1 MKAKWSGFL
10 GGLWLLAA
18 LLMPVV
24 AAANL
29 PDFTELYEKH
39 GPSVV
44 NISVTHKAK
53 IGGQM
58 PHLSEDDPFYEF
70 FKRFGFPRGQQR
82 EFQQQGAGSGFI
94 ISADGYVVTN
104 SHVVDGADE
113 VDVKLTDKR
122 EFKARVIG
130 VDKRTDVAVIK
141 IEANNLPRVTIGDPS
156 KLKVGEWV
164 VAIGQPFGL
173 ENTITAGIV
182 SAKGRDRVQDAL
194 VPFIQTD
201 AAINPGNSGGPLMN
215 LRGEVVGINTL
226 IYSRTGGYMGLAFAI
241 PIDVA
246 MDVVNQL
253 RSTGKVTRGRI
264 GVAIQEVDKEKAEAF
279 GLAKAAGALV
289 NSVNKGGPADKAGIE
304 AGDIILKFD
313 GKAVTSNSD
322 LPRIV
327 AGVKPGSRTTAT
339 VWRKGQTKDLTITVE
354 EWKDDG
360 ASKRTARG
368 DKGGKEKSKANRLGL
383 VVSDL
388 SDEQKREL
396 GVKSGV
402 LVEDVLVAGR
412 GGIQPGDVLLTVIH
426 KGVSTDVKSVE
437 QINNLLSKADKS
449 ANVTLL
455 LKREDNQLFASVKLA
470 D

>member
-1 MKAKWSGFL
+1 MKVKLFGFF
-10 GGLWLLAA
+10 AA
-18 LLMPVV
+18 LCAIALVHAPAG

-29 PDFTELYEKH
+29 PDFTDLYEKH
-39 GPSVV
+39 GSAVV

-53 IGGQM
+53 TAYQF

-70 FKRFGFPRGQQR
+70 FKRFGVPRGPQR
-82 EFQQQGAGSGFI
+82 EFQQAAGSGFI
-94 ISADGYVVTN
+94 ISADGYIVTN
-104 SHVVDGADE
+104 SHVVDGAEE

-141 IEANNLPRVTIGDPS
+141 IEASNLPRVTVGDPS
-156 KLKVGEWV
+156 RLRVGEWV

-201 AAINPGNSGGPLMN
+201 AAINPGNSGGPLLN
-215 LRGEVVGINTL
+215 LKGEVVGINTL

-253 RSTGKVTRGRI
+253 RTTGKVTRGRI
-264 GVAIQEVDKEKAEAF
+264 GVTIQEVDKEKAEAF
-279 GLAKAAGALV
+279 GLAKAQGALV
-289 NSVNKGGPADKAGIE
+289 NAISKGGPAEKAGIE

-313 GKAVTSNSD
+313 GKPVSGSSD

-327 AGVKPGSRTTAT
+327 AGVKPGSKTTAT
-339 VWRKGQTKDLTITVE
+339 IWRKGTTKDLTITVE
-354 EWKDDG
+354 EWKDEAG
-360 ASKRTARG
+360 TRRAAKGER
-368 DKGGKEKSKANRLGL
+368 GGKEKTKPNRLGL
-383 VVSDL
+383 IVGELTED
-388 SDEQKREL
+388 QRREL
-396 GVKSGV
+396 GTKHGV
-402 LVEDVLVAGR
+402 VIEDVVNGGR
-412 GGIQPGDVLLTVIH
+412 ANLQPGDVILTVIH
-426 KGVSTDVKSVE
+426 KGVSTDIRSVE
-437 QINNLLSKADKS
+437 QLNGVLAKAEKGAS
-449 ANVTLL
+449 VTLL
-455 LKREDNQLFASVKLA
+455 LKRDDAQLFASVKLA

>member
-1 MKAKWSGFL
+1 MKAKLFGFFAML
-10 GGLWLLAA
+10 GVAA
-18 LLMPVV
+18 LLLVPLR
-24 AAANL
+24 AQASL

-53 IGGQM
+53 IGGQG

-70 FKRFGFPRGQQR
+70 FKRFGFPRGPQR
-82 EFQQQGAGSGFI
+82 EFQQQAAGSGFI
-94 ISADGYVVTN
+94 ISADGYIVTN
-104 SHVVDGADE
+104 SHVVDGAEE
-113 VDVKLTDKR
+113 VDVKLSDRR
-122 EFKARVIG
+122 EFKAKVIG

-141 IEANNLPRVTIGDPS
+141 IEANNLPRVTVGDPN

-215 LRGEVVGINTL
+215 LKGEVVGINTL

-253 RSTGKVTRGRI
+253 RSSGKVTRGRI
-264 GVAIQEVDKEKAEAF
+264 GVTIQEVDKEKAEAF
-279 GLAKAAGALV
+279 GLAKAQGALV
-289 NSVNKGGPADKAGIE
+289 NAVTKGGPAEKAGIE

-313 GKAVTSNSD
+313 GKPVGGSSD

-327 AGVKPGSRTTAT
+327 AGVKPGSKTVAT
-339 VWRKGQTKDLTITVE
+339 VWRKGSTRELSVTVE
-354 EWKDDG
+354 EWKDEG
-360 ASKRTARG
+360 ASKRVQRG
-368 DKGGKEKSKANRLGL
+368 EKGAKEKAKPNRLGI

-388 SDEQKREL
+388 TDDQKREL
-396 GVKSGV
+396 GVKHGV
-402 LVEDVLVAGR
+402 LVDDVTSIGR
-412 GGIQPGDVLLTVIH
+412 GNLQPGDVILTIIS
-426 KGVSTDVKSVE
+426 KGVSTDVKSAE
-437 QINNLLSKADKS
+437 QLNSILARAEKGAS
-449 ANVTLL
+449 VTLL
-455 LKREDNQLFASVKLA
+455 LKREDAQLFASIKLG

>member
-1 MKAKWSGFL
+1 MKAKLSGFL
-10 GGLWLLAA
+10 GGLWLIAA
-18 LLMPVV
+18 LLVPAM
-24 AAANL
+24 ALANL

-39 GPSVV
+39 GPAVV

-53 IGGQM
+53 VGGQM

-70 FKRFGFPRGQQR
+70 FKRFGFPRGPQR
-82 EFQQQGAGSGFI
+82 EFQQQAAGSGFI

-104 SHVVDGADE
+104 SHVVDGAEE

-122 EFKARVIG
+122 EFKAKVVG
-130 VDKRTDVAVIK
+130 VDKRTDVALIK
-141 IEANNLPRVTIGDPS
+141 IEANNLPRVTIGDPN
-156 KLKVGEWV
+156 KLRVGEWV

-215 LRGEVVGINTL
+215 LKGEVVGVNTL

-264 GVAIQEVDKEKAEAF
+264 GVTIQEVDKEKAEAF

-289 NSVNKGGPADKAGIE
+289 NAVTKGGPAEKAGVE
-304 AGDIILKFD
+304 PGDIILKFD
-313 GKAVTSNSD
+313 GKSVTSNSD

-327 AGVKPGSRTTAT
+327 AGVKPGAKTTVT
-339 VWRKGQTKDLTITVE
+339 VWRKGSTKDLAITVE
-354 EWKDDG
+354 EWKDDTAG
-360 ASKRTARG
+360 KRNPRG
-368 DKGGKEKSKANRLGL
+368 EKGVKEKSKSNRLGL

-388 SDEQKREL
+388 TEEQRRDL
-396 GVKSGV
+396 GVKQGV

-412 GGIQPGDVLLTVIH
+412 GGLQPGDVILTVIH
-426 KGVSTDVKSVE
+426 KGASTDIKSVD
-437 QINNLLSKADKS
+437 QLNALLGKAEKGAS
-449 ANVTLL
+449 VTLL
-455 LKREDNQLFASVKLA
+455 LKRDDNQLFASVKLS

>member
-1 MKAKWSGFL
+1 MKAKLFGF
-10 GGLWLLAA
+10 LAA
-18 LLMPVV
+18 LGV
-24 AAANL
+24 AVSLLAPAVALADL
-29 PDFTELYEKH
+29 PDFTDLYEKH
-39 GPSVV
+39 GPAVV
-44 NISVTHKAK
+44 NISVTQKAK
-53 IGGQM
+53 LGGQM
-58 PHLSEDDPFYEF
+58 PNLSEDDPFYEF

-82 EFQQQGAGSGFI
+82 EFQQQAAGSGFI
-94 ISADGYVVTN
+94 ISADGYIVTN

-113 VDVKLTDKR
+113 VDVKLSDRR
-122 EFKARVIG
+122 EFKAKVIG

-141 IEANNLPRVTIGDPS
+141 IEAANLPRVTIGDPG

-215 LRGEVVGINTL
+215 LKGEVIGINTL

-253 RSTGKVTRGRI
+253 RATGKVTRGRI
-264 GVAIQEVDKEKAEAF
+264 GVTIQEVDKEKAEAF
-279 GLAKAAGALV
+279 GLAKAQGALV
-289 NSVNKGGPADKAGIE
+289 NAVTKGGPADKAGIE

-313 GKAVTSNSD
+313 GKTVTSSSD

-327 AGVKPGSRTTAT
+327 AGVKPGSKAGAT
-339 VWRKGQTKDLTITVE
+339 VWRKGGTRELAVTVE
-354 EWKDDG
+354 EWKDEAAG
-360 ASKRTARG
+360 KRASRG
-368 DKGGKEKSKANRLGL
+368 DKGAKDKAKQNRLGI
-383 VVSDL
+383 VISDL
-388 SDEQKREL
+388 TDDQKREL
-396 GVKSGV
+396 GVKNGV
-402 LVEDVLVAGR
+402 VIEDVMSYGR
-412 GGIQPGDVLLTVIH
+412 GNLQPGDVILTIISR
-426 KGVSTDVKSVE
+426 GVSTDIKSVD
-437 QINNLLSKADKS
+437 QLNALLAKVEKGASI
-449 ANVTLL
+449 TLL
-455 LKREDNQLFASVKLA
+455 LKREDAQVFASVKLA